1 MFFNQSDLHRGELIS
16 FETSSIFSYFIR
28 FFFNN
33 DFKVFCF
40 VLFCFA
46 TVNFLVVT
54 KANFPGPTSTKSTF
68 HQEDVIFHPFLG
80 NIKFYHVQ
88 F

>member
-1 MFFNQSDLHRGELIS
+1 M
-16 FETSSIFSYFIR
+16 FSYFIR
-28 FFFNN
+28 FFLTVTSKF
-33 DFKVFCF
+33 FVFI
-40 VLFCFA
+40 A
-46 TVNFLVVT
+46 IVNFLIVT
-54 KANFPGPTSTKSTF
+54 KANFPGSTSTKSTF

>member
-1 MFFNQSDLHRGELIS
+1 MIFTEVSSFLLKLHQYFLILSD
-16 FETSSIFSYFIR
+16 
-28 FFFNN
+28 FFFHN

-40 VLFCFA
+40 VLFFA
-46 TVNFLVVT
+46 TVNFLIVT
-54 KANFPGPTSTKSTF
+54 KANFPGSTSTKSTF
-68 HQEDVIFHPFLG
+68 HQEDVIFHPFFG